1 MFHSIRPAILERMHL
16 LEQIDA
22 RDRLDG
28 TPRLQRLRQIPPE
41 TGRFLALLAASAPQG
56 ELLEIGTSAGY
67 STLWLALACEMPARS
82 LTTFELLPEKV
93 ELAQATFR
101 AAGVAGA
108 VKLVQGD
115 ARAYLPLYHD
125 IAFCFLDAEK
135 EVYADCYEAVVPNL
149 VRGGW
154 LVADNAINHRAI
166 LQPLLER
173 ALADTRVDALIVP
186 IGNGELL
193 CRKI

>member
-1 MFHSIRPAILERMHL
+1 MFHSIRPAILERMHF

-41 TGRFLALLAASAPQG
+41 TGRFLSLLAASAPQG
-56 ELLEIGTSAGY
+56 EILEIGTSAGY
-67 STLWLALACEMPARS
+67 STLWLAIACEMLGRS
-82 LTTFELLPEKV
+82 LTTFEVLPEKAQ
-93 ELAQATFR
+93 LAHATFR
-101 AAGVAGA
+101 AAGLAGL

-115 ARAYLPLYHD
+115 AREYLPQYSS

-135 EVYADCYEAVVPNL
+135 EAYADCYEAVVPSL
-149 VRGGW
+149 VPGGW
-154 LVADNAINHRAI
+154 LMADNAINHRTT

-173 ALADTRVDALIVP
+173 ALADPRVDALIVP